1 MSNGGQ
7 QQQRSTYVESHA
19 IAHAA
24 LQQHMAQQAA
34 QARLAGPGPPAAP
47 QPPNPTFTVPD
58 DGLGYDDGVRVL
70 RTIGSWCV
78 KYTRYFVQTEGNSLL
93 EYFFLQA
100 KIAKKKMFP
109 LKKNIFLY
117 NIFNMKIL
125 FCYISKMFD

>member
-1 MSNGGQ
+1 MSNGGQQQ

-70 RTIGSWCV
+70 RTIGSWCIY
-78 KYTRYFVQTEGNSLL
+78 KIFHLEDNCLL
-93 EYFFLQA
+93 KYFFLHG

-109 LKKNIFLY
+109 FRKTYSCITF
-117 NIFNMKIL
+117 
-125 FCYISKMFD
+125 ST

>member
-1 MSNGGQ
+1 MSNGGQQ

-34 QARLAGPGPPAAP
+34 QARLAGPGPPAP

-78 KYTRYFVQTEGNSLL
+78 KYTIFNIYISDNSL

-100 KIAKKKMFP
+100 KIAKKKIFP
-109 LKKNIFLY
+109 FKKTHIA
-117 NIFNMKIL
+117 I
-125 FCYISKMFD
+125 

>member
-1 MSNGGQ
+1 MSNGGQQ

-47 QPPNPTFTVPD
+47 QPSNPTFTLPD

-70 RTIGSWCV
+70 RALGSW
-78 KYTRYFVQTEGNSLL
+78 Y
-93 EYFFLQA
+93 A
-100 KIAKKKMFP
+100 K
-109 LKKNIFLY
+109 
-117 NIFNMKIL
+117 
-125 FCYISKMFD
+125 